1 MNHRS
6 PILSMR
12 SRLIILLCA
21 NCIDNSQTYEGKRC
35 LSVGL
40 CGVPNVGKSTLLN
53 TLIGEKVSAVSNKPN
68 TTRCA
73 MLGIRTVDNVQ
84 LVFYD
89 TPGILWGV
97 STSKW
102 EAEWSQVA
110 EMTIQK
116 LDAIVAVW
124 IGGNYNIQ
132 MIDASKP
139 LSLLNQ
145 EVLKRLC
152 TVSFTH
158 NSLLYVALNKVDL
171 VEPKI
176 QLLQYSNKISELI
189 WKTKI
194 SLLKSTNSLS
204 LDQKEW
210 ENEDLFMI
218 SALQKDGTEDLLQR
232 FARRQNQENGSMLRR
247 LRVI

>member
-1 MNHRS
+1 
-6 PILSMR
+6 
-12 SRLIILLCA
+12 
-21 NCIDNSQTYEGKRC
+21 
-35 LSVGL
+35 
-40 CGVPNVGKSTLLN
+40 
-53 TLIGEKVSAVSNKPN
+53 
-68 TTRCA
+68 
-73 MLGIRTVDNVQ
+73 
-84 LVFYD
+84 
-89 TPGILWGV
+89 
-97 STSKW
+97 
-102 EAEWSQVA
+102 
-110 EMTIQK
+110 
-116 LDAIVAVW
+116 
-124 IGGNYNIQ
+124 

-218 SALQKDGTEDLLQR
+218 SALQKDGTEDLLQALCKKAKPGEWKYAETIKSDLSDDKR
-232 FARRQNQENGSMLRR
+232 ANEIVREKVFKYLSGNVPFDMQTEVKGWKEENGLSSLQV
-247 LRVI
+247 VISVTLLGHIQYIGAEQ